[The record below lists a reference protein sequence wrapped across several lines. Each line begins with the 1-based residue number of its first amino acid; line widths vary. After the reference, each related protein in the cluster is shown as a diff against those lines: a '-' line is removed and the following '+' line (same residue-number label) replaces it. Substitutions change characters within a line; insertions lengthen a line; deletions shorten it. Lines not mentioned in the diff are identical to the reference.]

1 MSATSRI
8 GVVGAGA
15 WGTALALAA
24 TRAGREVVLLAR
36 DAAEAEA
43 IDAARETKRLPGVG
57 LPAAII
63 VSADPERLRDCRAVL
78 LVTPAQTIAAVL
90 PRLLPFLAPDAPVVL
105 CAKGI
110 ERASGRFLS
119 AIVAE
124 HVGLARTAILSGPS
138 FAADVGRG
146 LPTAVTLALPD
157 AVRGAA
163 LAEALASA
171 SFRPYRSDDVIG
183 VEIGGALKNVFA
195 IAAGVVAGLGLGES
209 ARAAMIARGFAEMTR
224 IGVALGAKPE
234 TFGGLSGLGDLVLTA
249 TSTQSRNLRFGL
261 ALGRGEGA
269 ATARAAIGTVEG
281 ADTAS
286 AARAL
291 ANRLGVDTPIVAA
304 VDAVVAGEITAA
316 AAVDA
321 LLRRPLRAEV

>member
-1 MSATSRI
+1 MSGIERI

-24 TRAGREVVLLAR
+24 IRAGRQVVLLAR
-36 DAAEAEA
+36 DAAEAAA
-43 IDAARETKRLPGVG
+43 IDAARETKRLPGIV
-57 LPAAII
+57 LPSAII
-63 VSADPERLRDCRAVL
+63 LTADPDRLRGCGAVL
-78 LVTPAQTIAAVL
+78 LVTPAQTIAEVL
-90 PRLLPFLAPDAPVVL
+90 PRLVPCLAPDALVVL

-119 AIVAE
+119 EIVAE
-124 HVGLARTAILSGPS
+124 HVGRARTAILSGPS

-146 LPTAVTLALPD
+146 LPTAVTLAVPD
-157 AVRGAA
+157 AGRGAA

-171 SFRPYRSDDVIG
+171 SFRPYRSDDIIG
-183 VEIGGALKNVFA
+183 VDIGGACKNVFA
-195 IAAGVVAGLGLGES
+195 IAAGVVVGLGLGES

-234 TFGGLSGLGDLVLTA
+234 TFCGLSGLGDLVLTA

-261 ALGRGEGA
+261 ALGRGEA
-269 ATARAAIGTVEG
+269 PETARAAIGTVEG
-281 ADTAS
+281 AETAS
-286 AARAL
+286 AAWAL
-291 ANRLGVDTPIVAA
+291 AQRLGVDAPIVGA
-304 VDAVVAGEITAA
+304 VAAVVAGETTAA